1 MGVSVIYSYIHSSIK
16 VSSMQEFY
24 KLKTVNFST
33 FYHIIISKLDVKIKL
48 TPTRRKIYKLS
59 VNLKKK
65 TLDGPV

>member
-1 MGVSVIYSYIHSSIK
+1 
-16 VSSMQEFY
+16 MQEFY